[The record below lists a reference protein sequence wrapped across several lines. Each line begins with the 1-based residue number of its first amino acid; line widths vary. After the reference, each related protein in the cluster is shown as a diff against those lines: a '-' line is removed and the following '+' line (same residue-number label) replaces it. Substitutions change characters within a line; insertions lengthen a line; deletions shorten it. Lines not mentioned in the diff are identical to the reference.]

1 MSSSPSSLFSLSCFV
16 HVVFQFHCVSRFAS
30 DKDQQSSAFAFP
42 SIVTG
47 KCCGFVGGKTSCFDE
62 QQHAIHDRVPLD
74 IGYDATHFF
83 TTLTRCALDLSSCV
97 TVSRSVASHNFPFVP
112 TTCLYFISFAVF
124 HLNFLMVLFYLIF
137 SFCNAT
143 TLIVNVAHCLLRLK
157 NLGNTC
163 FINVVLQSLFV
174 ISGFCDEAVKLVA
187 ATRGLSLSGFPKA
200 FLEFVDVIKAR
211 RRRIQSEVDSSL

>member
-1 MSSSPSSLFSLSCFV
+1 MFLTRTTLPKF
-16 HVVFQFHCVSRFAS
+16 
-30 DKDQQSSAFAFP
+30 
-42 SIVTG
+42 
-47 KCCGFVGGKTSCFDE
+47 
-62 QQHAIHDRVPLD
+62 LD